1 MLLTEQSRRSVP
13 ILELKGRFDAHMVS
27 EVRARL
33 NSIIERGDPRIAVD
47 LSEVHFLDSAA
58 LAVLVHGM
66 KGCRQHGG
74 DLVLCGMQ
82 APVRIIFELTRLD
95 RAFSCWPDLES
106 AVEFL
111 RR

>member
-1 MLLTEQSRRSVP
+1 MLLTEQPHRSIPV
-13 ILELKGRFDAHMVS
+13 LALKGRFDAHTVS
-27 EVRARL
+27 EVKVWL
-33 NSIIERGDPRIAVD
+33 NTAVERGEPKIVID

-58 LAVLVHGM
+58 LAALVHGL
-66 KGCRQHGG
+66 KICRQHGG

-95 RAFSCWPDLES
+95 RAFSCWPEVES
-106 AVEFL
+106 AVAFL